1 MTTTKFKNTEIG
13 RIPEDWE
20 VKELG
25 KSALIKARI
34 GWQGLTTQEYL
45 DTGEYYLVTGTDFKD
60 GKINWSGCHFVTKA
74 RYDQDKFIQ
83 IKKQDVL
90 VSKDGTI
97 GKVAYLDEIPGRG
110 TLNSG
115 VFVIRSKDSKIT
127 QPFLAIV
134 FLSKYF
140 DNFIDKILAGST
152 IVHLYQKDIV
162 NFTFPL
168 PPSKAEQSR
177 IASALFDIDTL
188 IRDLDRIIEKKKN
201 IRQGA
206 MEQLLSGKKRLPGFK
221 GEWIDINLGQF
232 GRMVRGVSFKP
243 EQSHNIRSNNSSILL
258 RSTNVQDGRIF
269 MGEVIYVDNNCI
281 RSEQIMKQGDILI
294 CTANGSRALVG
305 KSALFLEKKKCTFG
319 AFMSVFR
326 CDEVQFSSFIYY
338 LFQSST
344 YRRMLEDIL
353 SGSAINNLNASQVEE
368 LVFNIPANSDELFA
382 IADTLT
388 AMDDEIAVLQMERD
402 KYANIRSGM
411 MDDLLTGRKRL

>member
-188 IRDLDRIIEKKKN
+188 IRDLDRF
-201 IRQGA
+201 A
-206 MEQLLSGKKRLPGFK
+206 LDSHLSQSYGITLDTVCKSRLTGFYRNF
-221 GEWIDINLGQF
+221 ICTY
-232 GRMVRGVSFKP
+232 
-243 EQSHNIRSNNSSILL
+243 RSIFI
-258 RSTNVQDGRIF
+258 RIF
-269 MGEVIYVDNNCI
+269 I
-281 RSEQIMKQGDILI
+281 
-294 CTANGSRALVG
+294 
-305 KSALFLEKKKCTFG
+305 
-319 AFMSVFR
+319 
-326 CDEVQFSSFIYY
+326 
-338 LFQSST
+338 
-344 YRRMLEDIL
+344 
-353 SGSAINNLNASQVEE
+353 SAIVHH
-368 LVFNIPANSDELFA
+368 
-382 IADTLT
+382 
-388 AMDDEIAVLQMERD
+388 
-402 KYANIRSGM
+402 
-411 MDDLLTGRKRL
+411 